1 MQVGGSLSAHPLLCA
16 VLPYVHTECI
26 DECELFLV
34 VSVNLVNQDPF
45 TWFFAPP
52 LPFPPIY
59 SFPDSHLGH
68 LRPFFFFLN
77 LGNCG
82 ILLSRVSTFVF
93 KSSSLPRG
101 SGVLVTH
108 ILGCIC
114 APPLI
119 LLPGDWLCS
128 FFVLWKL

>member
-1 MQVGGSLSAHPLLCA
+1 MSAHPLFCA
-16 VLPYVHTECI
+16 VLTYVHSECI
-26 DECELFLV
+26 GECELFLV
-34 VSVNLVNQDPF
+34 ASVNLVNRDPF

-59 SFPDSHLGH
+59 SFPDSRLGH
-68 LRPFFFFLN
+68 LRPFFFFN

-101 SGVLVTH
+101 SGGLVTH
-108 ILGCIC
+108 VLGCI
-114 APPLI
+114 
-119 LLPGDWLCS
+119 
-128 FFVLWKL
+128 